1 MRLIRPIKK
10 LRMMFTQNANYQKR
24 AEGDLIKNNP
34 WSSLYDR
41 SGQPQDLYGA
51 MEKPRT
57 KTNSKNY

>member
-1 MRLIRPIKK
+1 
-10 LRMMFTQNANYQKR
+10 MMFTQNANYQKR
-24 AEGDLIKNNP
+24 SESDLIKNNP

>member
-1 MRLIRPIKK
+1 MGLISFIKK

-51 MEKPRT
+51 MEKPRS
-57 KTNSKNY
+57 KIDSKNY